1 MAQSRVLV
9 DTNCYLRLAQSIR
22 PFLLVSFGESEYCL
36 YVIPELN
43 RELQAKHLKTKFQWI
58 DQPEF
63 MVDRARF
70 PTVGR
75 KQKNSIDRTF
85 DFLWDFVQSELPGP
99 SRVDA
104 RYVAYALELQF
115 PLVTDDDMIK
125 LARQFG
131 ATVMRSLDLLK
142 LMLNEGHIDM
152 KEIRATVAYWRHVGD
167 TPGQLARRYR
177 QLFGKA
183 PP

>member
-1 MAQSRVLV
+1 M
-9 DTNCYLRLAQSIR
+9 AQSIR
-22 PFLLVSFGESEYCL
+22 PLLLVAFGESEYCL

-43 RELQAKHLKTKFQWI
+43 RELQAKHLKTKFPWI

-63 MVDRARF
+63 MEERARF
-70 PTVGR
+70 PIVSR
-75 KQKNSIDRTF
+75 KQKNSIDRIF
-85 DFLWDFVQSELPGP
+85 DFLWDFVESELPGP

-104 RYVAYALELQF
+104 RYVAYALELQV
-115 PLVTDDDMIK
+115 PLVTDDEDMIE

-142 LMLNEGHIDM
+142 LMLDEGHIDM
-152 KEIRATVAYWRHVGD
+152 KKIRATVAYWRHVGD
-167 TPGQLARRYR
+167 TPGQLARQYR
-177 QLFGKA
+177 QLFGTA